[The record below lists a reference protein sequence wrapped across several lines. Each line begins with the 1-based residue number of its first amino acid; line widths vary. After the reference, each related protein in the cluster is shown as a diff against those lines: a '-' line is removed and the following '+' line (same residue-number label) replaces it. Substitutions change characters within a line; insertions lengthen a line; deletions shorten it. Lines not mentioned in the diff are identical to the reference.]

1 MILSIGAAFAFVN
14 DKGVKFEIPTI
25 MNFFINKKE
34 EKLASEITEDDIE
47 ES

>member
-14 DKGVKFEIPTI
+14 DKGMKFELPT
-25 MNFFINKKE
+25 MKFFINKKE

-47 ES
+47 EN